1 MNKYFKWVSGFAALF
16 FLIGCADSDS
26 PIASE
31 DVDTQSVFFDMQFTD
46 NGSGTVTVDTQ
57 LLFNEPGSITQIY
70 LSGDDQLWA
79 SKDAN
84 LEEISLGD
92 DLFHGLESLAAR
104 VTRLGQAQGDIFFLF
119 LTLIFSDDIW
129 YTNVLETGDAST
141 VYYLSFVRSR
151 RTDALNS
158 TVVLPEPFIITAPQ
172 PGELPSRTNPIQVDW
187 EPSDST
193 STVQITVRTSC
204 INGSVSLIDVGE
216 EEEIIISDTGSFTIP
231 GGTLTGASGDCLS
244 VVEVRKSRLGTP
256 DPNIGFAR
264 IVGNYVRRVA
274 ITTTN

>member
-16 FLIGCADSDS
+16 FLAGCSDSDNRI
-26 PIASE
+26 PSE
-31 DVDTQSVFFDMQFTD
+31 SLDTQSVFFDMQFTD
-46 NGSGTVTVDTQ
+46 NGSGTVSVDTQ
-57 LLFNEPGSITQIY
+57 LRFNEPGSITEIY
-70 LSGDDQLWA
+70 LSGGDQLWA

-84 LEEISLGD
+84 LEDISLGD

-104 VTRLGQAQGDIFFLF
+104 VTRLGQAKGDILFLF
-119 LTLIFSDDIW
+119 MTLIFSDDIW

-158 TVVLPEPFIITAPQ
+158 TVVLPEPFIITAPL
-172 PGELPSRTNPIQVDW
+172 PGEEHSRANDILVEW
-187 EPSDST
+187 EPSGSE

-204 INGSVSLIDVGE
+204 INGSVSLIDVGDE
-216 EEEIIISDTGSFTIP
+216 DEIIISDTGSFTIP
-231 GGTLTGASGDCLS
+231 GGTLTGASGDCSS
-244 VVEVRKSRLGTP
+244 VVEVRKRRLGTP